1 MTKAGAFWDLFI
13 NSDGNHRIMWDA
25 RFDIIRD
32 RKLNELV
39 IFSAMVRTNPSMR
52 SEYMDII
59 MKIGK
64 DLEVLD
70 ALSAGKPVP
79 KTEPIL
85 SPLYRGRLSK
95 YESLDEYVMDQ
106 CREVNSEEAIERL
119 GAALRLSAPDRISY
133 PERISAAPEKLRLP
147 SVDRQERLEAPEDS
161 GMIQAPEEPQKIDAP
176 DVQDRIEAPGVQE
189 KLEMPE
195 EKPLVGAAPENDSV
209 FDLLVSIDD
218 AVTLKKVRA
227 MKDGKI
233 DFFID
238 AEMSGRFKD
247 VACEDVISFLKTDI
261 SLIDSILSINIT
273 SVNDIEDSI
282 RKIIALVNDAEE
294 PKHQKI
300 YLNALDYNEKDL
312 EAEYNNVLRRFEQ
325 NLKERYSYILWD
337 TGSLFFN
344 E

>member
-1 MTKAGAFWDLFI
+1 
-13 NSDGNHRIMWDA
+13 MWDA

-39 IFSAMVRTNPSMR
+39 IFSAMVRTDPSKR
-52 SEYMDII
+52 SECMDII

-161 GMIQAPEEPQKIDAP
+161 GMIQAPEEPERIEAPDIHDMIQAPEEPQKIDAP

-238 AEMSGRFKD
+238 AEMSRRFKD

-273 SVNDIEDSI
+273 SVSDIEDSI

-300 YLNALDYNEKDL
+300 YLNALDYDEKDL
-312 EAEYNNVLRRFEQ
+312 EAEYNKVLRRFEQ
-325 NLKERYSYILWD
+325 NLKERYSHILWD

-344 E
+344 D